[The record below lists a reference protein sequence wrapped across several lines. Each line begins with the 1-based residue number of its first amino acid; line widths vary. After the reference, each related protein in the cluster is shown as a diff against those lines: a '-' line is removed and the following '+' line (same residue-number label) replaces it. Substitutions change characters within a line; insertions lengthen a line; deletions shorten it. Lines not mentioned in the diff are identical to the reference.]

1 MSGVVDLDT
10 EAHMHMRRGGER
22 AHGRE
27 EGGGTRRSVVSSMYL
42 CVRMYVY
49 SARVQRALACT
60 CIYVLRMCMC
70 IYAYVCMYVHVY
82 VRVYMRV
89 YACIAHPCAEDNYM
103 RVCVCMCVCMCLVR
117 KLAHVCV
124 YSRM

>member
-1 MSGVVDLDT
+1 
-10 EAHMHMRRGGER
+10 MHMRRGGER

-27 EGGGTRRSVVSSMYL
+27 EGGGPRRSVVSSMYL
-42 CVRMYVY
+42 CVRMFVY
-49 SARVQRALACT
+49 SARVQRALACM

-89 YACIAHPCAEDNYM
+89 YACTAHPCAEDNYM